1 MNRFIALLVVPFVFG
16 CSSNLIYRPAS
27 GPEHTEMDRDQLDV
41 YPGDVRRDIDLY
53 SSNGVGWAGIILR
66 TEARQGSDGY
76 IHAVTT
82 FEHHYFDWE
91 EDHHLGEK
99 QFNLSP
105 RGEGLFRTE
114 WVLQRTD
121 ANVGADAAESYASPG
136 KLAIVYGMPEKVD
149 NDTVVLKYRY
159 LRVIGEDEFNT
170 NRFDYGR
177 FGQPFRYID
186 GTPAQNPQSAVR
198 NPQ

>member
-1 MNRFIALLVVPFVFG
+1 MNRFIALLAVPLLSA
-16 CSSNLIYRPAS
+16 CSSNLIYHPAS
-27 GPEHTEMDRDQLDV
+27 RPERTEMDRDQLDV
-41 YPGDVRRDIDLY
+41 YPGDVRRDLDLY
-53 SSNGVGWAGIILR
+53 ASNGVGWAGVIVR
-66 TEARQGSDGY
+66 TEASQGSDGY

-91 EDHHLGEK
+91 EDHRFGSK

-114 WVLQRTD
+114 WVLKRTD
-121 ANVGADAAESYASPG
+121 ANAGADAAESYASPG
-136 KLAIVYGMPEKVD
+136 KLALVYGVPESVS
-149 NDTVVLKYRY
+149 NGVVGLKYRF
-159 LRVIGEDEFNT
+159 LRVIEEDQFNT

-177 FGQPFRYID
+177 FGQPFHYL
-186 GTPAQNPQSAVR
+186 GAPAGNPPSAMR